1 MPSNLLLVIIEKWAK
16 HTVTILVMHLL
27 LVGVLEGFAI
37 ATVSIQST
45 HIHTHTHGHK
55 NTHTHTHMPI
65 HIQRDEYRTIVENT
79 FKL

>member
-1 MPSNLLLVIIEKWAK
+1 MRLCQRMPSNLLLVIIEKWAK

-45 HIHTHTHGHK
+45 YTHTHGHK
-55 NTHTHTHMPI
+55 NTHTHAHTYKHT
-65 HIQRDEYRTIVENT
+65 EG
-79 FKL
+79 

>member
-55 NTHTHTHMPI
+55 NTHTHMPI

>member
-55 NTHTHTHMPI
+55 NTHTHTPI

>member
-1 MPSNLLLVIIEKWAK
+1 MRLCQRMPSNLLLVIIEKWAK

-55 NTHTHTHMPI
+55 NTHTHTHA
-65 HIQRDEYRTIVENT
+65 HTYTEG
-79 FKL
+79 